1 MTDKPKE
8 KPNGHVPQKP
18 LKTPTGPSKKTR
30 DEYIRKVKE
39 IVKKKK

>member
-1 MTDKPKE
+1 MSTNKKPPKLP
-8 KPNGHVPQKP
+8 KK
-18 LKTPTGPSKKTR
+18 GPSKKVR